1 MTLKSLFLP
10 TPTFTMLEFIA
21 KKSGKTNIIKFLDAL
36 ALQEY
41 EEYSKKKFHKGVLK

>member
-1 MTLKSLFLP
+1 MKSLFIP

-21 KKSGKTNIIKFLDAL
+21 KKSGKTNVIKFLDAL

-41 EEYSKKKFHKGVLK
+41 EKYSKKPLEIDIPTKD

>member
-1 MTLKSLFLP
+1 MKSLFIA

-21 KKSGKTNIIKFLDAL
+21 KKSGKANVTKFLDAL

-41 EEYSKKKFHKGVLK
+41 EEYSKKPFHKGVLKE